1 MSVRVVVVED
11 ESLIRLD
18 LVEMLTEAGYEVVGQ
33 AGDGESGV
41 RLVRELRPDVVL
53 MDVKMPVLDGVSAA
67 EALAADSIAPI
78 VLLTAFSQSDL
89 VERALAAGVQGYVV
103 KPFTLAELRP
113 AIEIARARFA
123 EVHVLR
129 NGVADL
135 EERLEARKVI
145 ERAKSAL
152 QAQFGWDE
160 QTAFAWL
167 QRAAMDARV
176 PMADVAR
183 RVLEQGPSVP
193 PDGGYRGPRPRS
205 APRSA
210 RHRQAPQIRPKPS
223 DTRAIHPLADKALPI
238 RYRPSAGV
246 CNTPDTE
253 VM

>member
-1 MSVRVVVVED
+1 MSARVVVVED

-41 RLVRELRPDVVL
+41 RLVRDLRPDVVL

-89 VERALAAGVQGYVV
+89 IERALAAGVQGYVV

-135 EERLEARKVI
+135 EERLEARKLI

-160 QTAFAWL
+160 QAAFARM

-183 RVLEQGPSVP
+183 RVLEQGPS
-193 PDGGYRGPRPRS
+193 GP
-205 APRSA
+205 A
-210 RHRQAPQIRPKPS
+210 
-223 DTRAIHPLADKALPI
+223 
-238 RYRPSAGV
+238 
-246 CNTPDTE
+246 
-253 VM
+253 

>member
-1 MSVRVVVVED
+1 VRVSVRVVVVED

-18 LVEMLTEAGYEVVGQ
+18 LVEMLTDDGYEVVGQ
-33 AGDGESGV
+33 AGDGETAV

-53 MDVKMPVLDGVSAA
+53 MDVKMPVLDGISAA
-67 EALAADSIAPI
+67 EALAADNIAPI

-129 NGVADL
+129 TGVADL
-135 EERLEARKVI
+135 EQRLEARKAI

-176 PMADVAR
+176 AMVDVAR
-183 RVLEQGPSVP
+183 RVLEQGPSGQGPSGQP
-193 PDGGYRGPRPRS
+193 PIGQPPIGEGPSGQGPS
-205 APRSA
+205 G
-210 RHRQAPQIRPKPS
+210 QAPIEP
-223 DTRAIHPLADKALPI
+223 
-238 RYRPSAGV
+238 G
-246 CNTPDTE
+246 
-253 VM
+253 

>member
-1 MSVRVVVVED
+1 MFPRVVVVED

-33 AGDGESGV
+33 AGDGETGV
-41 RLVRELRPDVVL
+41 RLVRELRPDLVL
-53 MDVKMPVLDGVSAA
+53 MDVKMPVLDGISAA
-67 EALAADSIAPI
+67 EALAEDCIAPI

-89 VERALAAGVQGYVV
+89 VERALSAGVQGYVV

-123 EVHVLR
+123 EVRTLR
-129 NGVADL
+129 TGVADL

-152 QAQFGWDE
+152 QTQFGWDE

-176 PMADVAR
+176 PMAEVAR
-183 RVLEQGPSVP
+183 GVLSQE
-193 PDGGYRGPRPRS
+193 PD
-205 APRSA
+205 ANA
-210 RHRQAPQIRPKPS
+210 
-223 DTRAIHPLADKALPI
+223 
-238 RYRPSAGV
+238 
-246 CNTPDTE
+246 
-253 VM
+253 